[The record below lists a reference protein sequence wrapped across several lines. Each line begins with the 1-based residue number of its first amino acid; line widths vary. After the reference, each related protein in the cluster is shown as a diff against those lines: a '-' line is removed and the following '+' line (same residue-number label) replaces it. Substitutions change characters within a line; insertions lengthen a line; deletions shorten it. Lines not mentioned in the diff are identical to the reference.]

1 MKGNG
6 TDETISLKLAARQK
20 EKWSK
25 IVEIPLTFVKIPSLD
40 KGTKVYVGQAECKG
54 NEGKPYI
61 VKVRVTTVNGRIA
74 LLEDN
79 GTEIPGSADEAF
91 WLGGN
96 VMEPEGMPEKLK
108 GKTLEEVLKARTTP
122 SEKDE
127 DKVDAISGATLSSD
141 AVKYAVI
148 DALRSNPV
156 REGNGEISPPTFQ
169 STRQVAPNGN
179 INTIFVTMTAAEG
192 ATIHYTTDGSE
203 PTEESPTPSK
213 DPIFQEDSGAEL
225 KAESEKYPDGRIIL
239 LKAAAYQDGKRSDT
253 VTARYVFANA
263 NPKNSYQLG
272 QFSGKKENITARVEF
287 ESPNFDKKYYLTKIR
302 LDDASEKAYAAFLPE
317 LFSQIYLKQGVE
329 GVTPISGHEEE
340 SRKVIGAV
348 QAALQ
353 EGFVAAEPVITVT
366 PKQGNY
372 GNDEQVTVEIT
383 CATDGAEIY
392 YVVDKSKELT
402 GGKLSDFEKN
412 KVLYDKPLTLTMD
425 DPQGGKLFIR
435 AAAKTGESNWSPTAR
450 KDLTF
455 VKAVNK
461 EAFEVNG
468 KKYGTWKEAV
478 SAIEE
483 AGSGEIILRDD
494 VELQE
499 KDRFPSV
506 SCTIRSGDERKC
518 KIKGT
523 VMEAKADMTFENVVY
538 DVNRIYGSGHSITIG
553 ADVETPFAFTRRAI
567 FAGNAHNASEKE
579 ITANPVITVE
589 SGKFALYGS
598 GSSGTTLRGNVEIKV
613 KGTADAEVAGAY
625 MTSTVEGKV
634 SVSVEDNATLSEF
647 LGELSKGSA
656 TELLLTMT
664 GSAKIDGRT
673 FRGTVNGDPKGT
685 LDLRQA
691 SLSSEQVEKF
701 KDFAEV
707 LKADSPAAEETLLT
721 KPTVDEEKEK
731 EKEKEKALEESMA
744 IAKMVTEALSDFS
757 DPAENG
763 FL

>member
-1 MKGNG
+1 MESHGA
-6 TDETISLKLAARQK
+6 DETISLKLAAKQK

-25 IVEIPLTFVKIPSLD
+25 IVEIPVTFVKIPSAD
-40 KGTKVYVGQAECKG
+40 VGTKVYVGQAECKG
-54 NEGKPYI
+54 NEGKPYT

-79 GTEIPGSADEAF
+79 GTEISGTADEAF

-96 VMEPEGMPEKLK
+96 VMGADGMPEKLK

-122 SEKDE
+122 SEKEE
-127 DKVDAISGATLSSD
+127 DKIDAISGATLSSD

-156 REGNGEISPPTFQ
+156 QKGNGEIAPPTFQ
-169 STRQVAPNGN
+169 STKQVAPNGN

-192 ATIHYTTDGSE
+192 AVIHYTIDGTE
-203 PTEESPTPSK
+203 PTEKSPTPSK
-213 DPIFQEDSGAEL
+213 DPIFHEDSGAEL

-239 LKAAAYQDGKRSDT
+239 LKAVAYQNGKRSDT
-253 VTARYVFANA
+253 VTARYVFANP

-272 QFSGKKENITARVEF
+272 QFSGKAENMTARVEF

-329 GVTPISGHEEE
+329 GVTPIFGHEEE
-340 SRKVIGAV
+340 SRKVLAAV

-353 EGFVAAEPVITVT
+353 EGFVAAEPVITIT

-372 GNDEQVTVEIT
+372 GNDEPVTVEIT

-392 YVVDKSKELT
+392 YVVDKSSQLT
-402 GGKLSDFEKN
+402 GGKLSDFEQN

-425 DPQGGKLFIR
+425 DPQGGKLFVR
-435 AAAKTGESNWSPTAR
+435 AAAKTGEGNWSATAR

-468 KKYGTWKEAV
+468 RKYGTWKEAV
-478 SAIEE
+478 SALEE

-494 VELQE
+494 VELHE
-499 KDRFPSV
+499 KDAFPSV
-506 SCTIRSGDERKC
+506 ACTIRSADERKC
-518 KIKGT
+518 RIKGG
-523 VMEAKADMTFENVVY
+523 VMEAKADMTFQNVVY

-553 ADVETPFAFTRRAI
+553 ADVETPFTFTRRAI
-567 FAGNAHNASEKE
+567 FAGNAHNANEKE
-579 ITANPVITVE
+579 ITASPVISVE

-598 GSSGTTLRGNVEIKV
+598 GSSGTTLQGNVEIRV

-634 SVSVEDNATLSEF
+634 SVTVEDSATLSEF
-647 LGELSKGSA
+647 LGEMSKGSA

-664 GSAKIDGRT
+664 GSAKIDGHT
-673 FRGTVNGDPKGT
+673 FRGTVNGRSKGT

-691 SLSSEQVEKF
+691 SLSPEQVEKF

-707 LKADSPAAEETLLT
+707 LKADSPAAEESLLT
-721 KPTVDEEKEK
+721 KPPVEE

-744 IAKMVTEALSDFS
+744 VAKMVTEALSDFS